1 MKNIVI
7 ICPTVRDLREI
18 SLLKNKYDYNFI
30 FYGKNPREDLGSF
43 NAGAFISM
51 FLEDFED
58 KNIDGIIGTH
68 DYPGSIIA
76 AILAGK
82 LGLCGVKPEVILNCQ
97 HKYESRISQSEL
109 APEAVP
115 KFYITDPFESG
126 LAPPLDFPFFIKP
139 VKSFF
144 SIFAIRINDIQEY
157 KNYISGVKKHIKDFS
172 RPFDQLFKI
181 CGKSS
186 FGSGGLI
193 VEEVLQGKQV
203 TLEGYVAGK
212 KFEMI
217 GITDSIMYP
226 GTISFK
232 RFEYPSSLDPSV
244 KKRMASIAE
253 KFVTGIGF
261 SDGIFNMEFF
271 YDSRDDSIK
280 MVSKECLL

>member
-1 MKNIVI
+1 M
-7 ICPTVRDLREI
+7 
-18 SLLKNKYDYNFI
+18 
-30 FYGKNPREDLGSF
+30 
-43 NAGAFISM
+43 
-51 FLEDFED
+51 
-58 KNIDGIIGTH
+58 
-68 DYPGSIIA
+68 
-76 AILAGK
+76 
-82 LGLCGVKPEVILNCQ
+82 
-97 HKYESRISQSEL
+97 
-109 APEAVP
+109 
-115 KFYITDPFESG
+115 
-126 LAPPLDFPFFIKP
+126 
-139 VKSFF
+139 
-144 SIFAIRINDIQEY
+144 
-157 KNYISGVKKHIKDFS
+157 
-172 RPFDQLFKI
+172 
-181 CGKSS
+181 
-186 FGSGGLI
+186 I

-280 MVSKECLL
+280 IIEINPRMASQFADLMEKVNGTNTYGILVDLALGLKPANKTSGGRFKHAGSFVLRSFKNKIIIKLPGKTEIEKIHKKFPDARIEIYGSEGALLSDTLQDFQSYRYGIINLGGNSREELLEKFNICMEYLKFDFIPAGN